1 MSDTVDTETM
11 KVSGAADALS
21 SPKDN
26 NIAPK
31 CEVTDP
37 TPSTKDEQGGN
48 NKRDAQVKI
57 NFERVPFS
65 PRLPPWNDKWL
76 ASKRR
81 DGKMLNCYPIVS
93 EQSKRLVSFKI
104 KLNPD
109 TATVWW

>member
-1 MSDTVDTETM
+1 MSDTVDTEMM

-37 TPSTKDEQGGN
+37 TPSAKDEQGGN
-48 NKRDAQVKI
+48 NKRDAQVKVY
-57 NFERVPFS
+57 FEIVPFS
-65 PRLPPWNDKWL
+65 RLPPWNGKQL

-81 DGKMLNCYPIVS
+81 DGKMLNCLS
-93 EQSKRLVSFKI
+93 HC
-104 KLNPD
+104 
-109 TATVWW
+109 